1 MQHYADYVKQAVKCG
16 ADFIVSGAGL
26 PVDLPEYA
34 AGSPVKLG
42 VIVSTE
48 KSAAVI
54 LKYWPGNGAG
64 YRSGLCPGRGRLEGR
79 AAGNR
84 TGSGGFPAFLNAG
97 FML

>member
-34 AGSPVKLG
+34 AGSSVKLG

-54 LKYWPGNGAG
+54 LKYWARKWSRVPVRPLPWA
-64 YRSGLCPGRGRLEGR
+64 RTPGRQRLE
-79 AAGNR
+79 
-84 TGSGGFPAFLNAG
+84 TVQEVVDSL
-97 FML
+97 LS